1 MSNSLRY
8 FDAVGGQEVPLSD
21 LSNLW
26 IRGHFTGIRQ
36 SFEIRAYDGEDW
48 SDWVPFTIKTGSTN
62 RVPTVTVSDQSIAGG
77 QTEEDMYRLIKGIDP
92 DGDPIIRYEIKDTV
106 GINNWL
112 MDRTAVDATSGYAF
126 NAKKLNDLFLKAD
139 ASPSTQTLSVRANDG
154 IAWGPWKNFTL
165 TTTTPP
171 NAKPVIA
178 SIADQRL
185 AIDETKNIS
194 SLVSMMATVM

>member
-1 MSNSLRY
+1 
-8 FDAVGGQEVPLSD
+8 
-21 LSNLW
+21 
-26 IRGHFTGIRQ
+26 
-36 SFEIRAYDGEDW
+36 
-48 SDWVPFTIKTGSTN
+48 
-62 RVPTVTVSDQSIAGG
+62 
-77 QTEEDMYRLIKGIDP
+77 
-92 DGDPIIRYEIKDTV
+92 
-106 GINNWL
+106 
-112 MDRTAVDATSGYAF
+112 MDRNAVDATSGYAF
-126 NAKKLNDLFLKAD
+126 NAKKLNGVFKAD

-194 SLVSMMATVM
+194 SLVRRVMATVM